1 MRLKKHNSRKRWC
14 IEMWA
19 QGWLYQLRD
28 SGVPLIKMMGASLA
42 LRLGHCTANVEKKE
56 RASISQTLIQCHLCH
71 SSRTW
76 SPGPPAA
83 GQAHLSTS
91 IVYFTLHTY
100 TLQAHT
106 EIRKHTDTQRHKERN
121 IHTRTLIH
129 RHIQTHIHTE
139 THTHTYTQTHKQV
152 LTHEPRRKN
161 RLGAEVIL

>member
-1 MRLKKHNSRKRWC
+1 
-14 IEMWA
+14 MWA

-56 RASISQTLIQCHLCH
+56 RASISQTLIQCLLCH

-83 GQAHLSTS
+83 VQAHLSTS
-91 IVYFTLHTY
+91 IVYFTLHTD

-106 EIRKHTDTQRHKERN
+106 ETRKHTDTQRHKERN
-121 IHTRTLIH
+121 THTQTYTDPYTH
-129 RHIQTHIHTE
+129 RD
-139 THTHTYTQTHKQV
+139 THTHIYTDTRAG
-152 LTHEPRRKN
+152 LDP
-161 RLGAEVIL
+161 